1 MHPTHFPIALAA
13 LAFAACLSCSRP
25 PATEEILFH
34 NPVSDLT
41 GVLTRDAVEFDAR
54 TTSDGTGSLKISA
67 AKPMTVRLYE
77 VAGINAEDARLVY
90 RAQIRTDSVQGQVYL
105 EMWCRF
111 PGKGEFFS
119 RALHA
124 PLTGSTEWAS
134 QETRFLLE
142 KGQNPDHIALNIV
155 INGRGVVWVD
165 DVALLKAPRRP

>member
-1 MHPTHFPIALAA
+1 MFRFAHVAVAL
-13 LAFAACLSCSRP
+13 
-25 PATEEILFH
+25 T
-34 NPVSDLT
+34 LT
-41 GVLTRDAVEFDAR
+41 PLTRSVAQTA
-54 TTSDGTGSLKISA
+54 GSPMSA
-67 AKPMTVRLYE
+67 ASLL
-77 VAGINAEDARLVY
+77 EDARLVY

-134 QETRFLLE
+134 QETPFLLE

-155 INGRGVVWVD
+155 INGRGLVWVD

>member
-1 MHPTHFPIALAA
+1 MQLTRLPIVL
-13 LAFAACLSCSRP
+13 LSLLFAAGLACLRP
-25 PATEEILFH
+25 RVSEEVLFH

-41 GVLTRDAVEFDAR
+41 GVLTHDDVEFDAR
-54 TTSDGTGSLKISA
+54 TTSDGTGSLKITA

-77 VAGINAEDARLVY
+77 VAGIGAEDARLVY
-90 RAQIRTDSVQGQVYL
+90 RAKIRTDGVQGEVYL

-124 PLTGSTEWAS
+124 PLTGSTEWTS
-134 QETRFLLE
+134 QETPFVLE

-155 INGRGVVWVD
+155 INGRGTAWVD
-165 DVALLKAPRRP
+165 DVALVKAPR